1 MNPQQI
7 ILIALLIVSIYK
19 TCSAQILPG
28 AKQIALSHAD
38 VAGNEDVF
46 SVFNNPAG
54 LSKIS
59 GAQAGIYYS
68 PSPFGLKQLA
78 NGFGAF
84 AKSFEFGSA
93 AAGFSTYGFELY
105 KENKITL
112 SFSKNIT
119 ENFSA
124 GVSVF
129 YHTLQIKNY
138 GNDNTISL
146 TFGCNTDL
154 ADNLILGFAAQN
166 ITRSSYGNQS
176 NQIPTLLRTGLSYS
190 IQKNFL
196 IHFAFEKE
204 IENSLS
210 LRLGID
216 YQPIDFV
223 NIRFGVMNEPNSFS
237 SGLGINYSYFNFDYA
252 FFTHQDLGLTH
263 QVGLI
268 INF

>member
-1 MNPQQI
+1 MNPQHV

-54 LSKIS
+54 LSKVS
-59 GAQAGIYYS
+59 GTQVGIYYS
-68 PSPFGLKQLA
+68 PSPFGLKQLE
-78 NGFGAF
+78 NGFGAITKNF
-84 AKSFEFGSA
+84 VFVAA

-112 SFSKNIT
+112 SFAKNIT

-129 YHTLQIKNY
+129 YHNLQIKNY

-146 TFGCNTDL
+146 TFGCNTNL
-154 ADNLILGFAAQN
+154 SENLILGFAAQN
-166 ITRSSYGNQS
+166 ITRSTYGNES
-176 NQIPTLLRTGLSYS
+176 NHIPTLLRTGLSYS
-190 IQKNFL
+190 IQKNL
-196 IHFAFEKE
+196 IVHFAFEKE
-204 IENSLS
+204 IENPLS
-210 LRLGID
+210 LRFGID
-216 YQPIDFV
+216 Y
-223 NIRFGVMNEPNSFS
+223 
-237 SGLGINYSYFNFDYA
+237 
-252 FFTHQDLGLTH
+252 
-263 QVGLI
+263 
-268 INF
+268 